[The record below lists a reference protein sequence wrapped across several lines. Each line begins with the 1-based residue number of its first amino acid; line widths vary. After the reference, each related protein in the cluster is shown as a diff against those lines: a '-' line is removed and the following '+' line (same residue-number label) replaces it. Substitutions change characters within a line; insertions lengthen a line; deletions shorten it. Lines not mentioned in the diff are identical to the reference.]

1 VSTDGVQSEAPH
13 EARART
19 DIRALARGGS
29 LAVAGLALGSL
40 LQFLVVIAITR
51 GLKAGSAGAL
61 LETIALFMIV
71 SSTATLG
78 ADIGLVR
85 WVPGLLGAARGQE
98 LRRLLVFASWPPA
111 VVAIVAAV
119 GGFAAATP
127 LARVLFD
134 AAHREDGATY
144 IRIVAFA
151 LPLAALTTIALAA
164 TRGFGTM
171 VPYVAIQNLVLP
183 ALRVALVAIAV
194 VAGLGGD
201 IVAVG
206 WTVPIAAGA
215 FAAFVALQ
223 RLLSRHKA
231 EPAPAGDSG
240 AAIDAGPFWRFAAPR
255 ALAAVFEITVLMLD
269 VLIVGALR
277 SSREAGVYAAA
288 SRVVLFGGFLLF
300 AVSRPLAPQFSRLL
314 SRRDVRTAGSLYHVA
329 TWWGMLATWPLYVTC
344 AVFAVPVMKVFG
356 PGYSFGATALVIL
369 SIAYMFDLGT
379 GNMNVLLLMSGNS
392 SLNLAN
398 SALALVLNVG
408 LNVALIPP
416 YGIKGAAI
424 AWAASVVAYNVAAA
438 LEIRLLLGLGPLSS
452 EYPLIVAATAAYAA
466 IALIVRFSVAD
477 NVVGLFVSVA
487 TGGVLYGLLLWR
499 WRRALRLSDL
509 AAALRPSAREPVG

>member
-1 VSTDGVQSEAPH
+1 VSTDGVQPATHDEG
-13 EARART
+13 RART
-19 DIRALARGGS
+19 DIRAFARGGS

-85 WVPGLLGAARGQE
+85 WVPGLLAPRRRRE

-111 VVAIVAAV
+111 VVAILVAL
-119 GGFAAATP
+119 GGFAAANP
-127 LARVLFD
+127 LAHVLFD
-134 AAHREDGATY
+134 AAHRGDGATY

-171 VPYVAIQNLVLP
+171 LPYVAIQNLVLP

-201 IVAVG
+201 VVAAG
-206 WTVPIAAGA
+206 WTVPIAVAAG
-215 FAAFVALQ
+215 AAFVALR
-223 RLLSRHKA
+223 RLLRHEA
-231 EPAPAGDSG
+231 EPEPAGDSVG
-240 AAIDAGPFWRFAAPR
+240 PVDAGPFWRFAAPR

-269 VLIVGALR
+269 VLLVGALR
-277 SSREAGVYAAA
+277 SAREAAVYAAA
-288 SRVVLFGGFLLF
+288 SRLVLFGGFLLF

-329 TWWGMLATWPLYVTC
+329 TWWGMLATWPIYVTC
-344 AVFAVPVMKVFG
+344 GVFAVPVMEVFG
-356 PGYSFGATALVIL
+356 PGYSSGATALIIL
-369 SIAYMFDLGT
+369 SLAYMFDLGT

-398 SALALVLNVG
+398 SAVALVVNVALNA
-408 LNVALIPP
+408 ALIPP

-438 LEIRLLLGLGPLSS
+438 VEIRLLLGLGPLSS
-452 EYPLIVAATAAYAA
+452 EYPLILAASAAYAA
-466 IALIVRFSVAD
+466 VAVIVRFFVAE
-477 NVVGLFVSVA
+477 NVVGLFVSVGI
-487 TGGVLYGLLLWR
+487 GGLLYGLLLWR
-499 WRRALRLSDL
+499 WRGALRLSDL
-509 AAALRPSAREPVG
+509 AAALRPSPRAT